1 MMIFWY
7 DYVNVSANSMKQQ
20 SASRYVAT
28 LKHIILTSSQPVFVL
43 HLNEACLANKQT
55 MQIL

>member
-1 MMIFWY
+1 
-7 DYVNVSANSMKQQ
+7 MKQQ

-43 HLNEACLANKQT
+43 HLNEACLANKQI